1 MAYKAHKL
9 LEGYEKANSDNLP
22 EVNIIALAHFI
33 AKDSNFISPEISNI
47 KAMRNGRESYGE
59 SAIGY
64 VQLKREGHIT
74 TVISCVA
81 PEHKVTSNGYKVE
94 IVVDSSKGE
103 ITSCKCY
110 GCIAALGGCK
120 HQLALLGWMHRRFE
134 DKTPTEKA
142 CYWKKSKLSN
152 VGKTIKF
159 ILVKDL
165 GSKSKEKRKN
175 MCKKKNK
182 LSSEFIQKRKPKR
195 KIYKVKSKINVR
207 KDPDGVSFLQ
217 EVIAHMDCKL
227 KKGNVKVIPELAK
240 IFLPV
245 DKFDSIDIH
254 SLSRDFK
261 KKIRHRQM
269 FLISYVSANL
279 A

>member
-22 EVNIIALAHFI
+22 EVNIIALANFI
-33 AKDSNFISPEISNI
+33 AKDSNFISPEISNT

-74 TVISCVA
+74 TVLSCFA

-94 IVVDSSKGE
+94 IVVDSAKGE

-165 GSKSKEKRKN
+165 GRKSKEK
-175 MCKKKNK
+175 
-182 LSSEFIQKRKPKR
+182 
-195 KIYKVKSKINVR
+195 
-207 KDPDGVSFLQ
+207 
-217 EVIAHMDCKL
+217 
-227 KKGNVKVIPELAK
+227 
-240 IFLPV
+240 
-245 DKFDSIDIH
+245 
-254 SLSRDFK
+254 
-261 KKIRHRQM
+261 KKIGVRRR
-269 FLISYVSANL
+269 ISCLQNQSEKENQKGKFTK
-279 A
+279 